1 MARAQVPFFALNA
14 GEVGRTALAR
24 VDLEKM
30 RLAAEEMV
38 NWVPTVLGPIS
49 IRPGLKYLGST
60 VSDAKCRL
68 LPFIFNASTTSLIE
82 VTAGGMRV
90 RNADTLVTYVNHSSV
105 IAGGTFA
112 GVSGTYSRTSPSTTL
127 TITSAAHGLTSGNS
141 IYADFTSGT
150 GLDGFYTITVTGVD
164 TFTITT
170 VASTTTSGNVTFYP
184 GWTNQSTTGAS
195 VSMASG
201 RLVLSSTEYSYARAR
216 QAVTVAG
223 GDQAKLHCVKIVV
236 ARGPVIFRVGTTAG
250 GAELIGN
257 QTLDEGTHH
266 ISFVPGAATVHLEV
280 EAINEGRAQRL
291 VDSIDFFKNAD
302 LLIPVPWAE
311 ADLNNIRYA
320 QSGSVLFLA
329 CDGYPQYK
337 IERRGANSWG
347 LSRYYTTAG
356 PYLGY
361 SPRKEKL
368 KPSAING
375 DVTITA
381 DQPYFTAGMV
391 GSTFEITHP
400 RQQPDIVFT
409 GEDQYSDWIRVTGIN
424 TSDRRFFVNITLG
437 AGASGTITLE
447 RAYGVPEGWTS
458 YKTYTNNQSSTSIDD
473 SQVVTGPPAEAS
485 SNNLIVYYRLAAR
498 PGATIVGTITASLVY
513 QGGNRTGI
521 FRLTGYTSPTSASA
535 EVIRQLGDTNYTDDW
550 REGAW
555 SDTASWP
562 SSVAFHDGRI
572 WWAGLDKLYGSVSDD
587 FYNYDPATEGDAGPI
602 VRSVATGPVE
612 GIGWMLPLQRL
623 VVGTASAEV
632 SIRSSSFDEPLTP
645 TAFTARNASTVGSS
659 PVQAIAVDS
668 TGIFVQRNKSKIFE
682 LVYDVEIN
690 DYASREVTRL
700 NQDICKPGV
709 TQLAVQRQPDTRV
722 FFIKEDGTLA
732 MLVYDRA
739 DAVSGLCRMETDGE
753 FESIAILPT
762 GEEDDVYFVVKR
774 TINSVTKRYIEKFAS
789 TSELQGGEESYLM
802 DSSVKFVSGGGTTA
816 TITGLTHLIG
826 KEVVVYYPRFGGY
839 QSDAFQ
845 DDAFQVTDDEAS
857 EPRTTYT
864 VNGSGEI
871 TLDFAVDEIIVGL
884 PYQARFKSVK
894 LAYGSTAGTA
904 LTQKKRVDHLALLG
918 VNTAPDGL
926 RIGRDFTNMT
936 KLSSVFRGK
945 ILEPYYIVE
954 DWDYDATSFGG
965 KFDTDSRV
973 CIEANSPYPATI
985 SGMVIHMQTHDRG

>member
-14 GEVGRTALAR
+14 GEVSKTALAR

-60 VSDAKCRL
+60 VSDGVCRL

-82 VTAGGMRV
+82 VTAGGMRI
-90 RNADTLVTYVNHSSV
+90 RNADTLVTYVDHSSV
-105 IAGGTFA
+105 ISGGDFT
-112 GVSGTYSRTSPSTTL
+112 GTAATYTRSTT
-127 TITSAAHGLTSGNS
+127 TVTMTSAAHGLTTGNV
-141 IYADFTSGT
+141 IYVDFTSG
-150 GLDGFYTITVTGVD
+150 GALDGFYTITVTDPD
-164 TFTITT
+164 TFTFST
-170 VASTTTSGNVTFYP
+170 VASGTITTSNATFYR
-184 GWTNQSTTGAS
+184 GWANQSTTGAS
-195 VSMASG
+195 ITFGSG
-201 RLVLSSTEYSYARAR
+201 QLILSSTEYSYARAR
-216 QAVTVAG
+216 QTVTIAG

-236 ARGPVIFRVGTTAG
+236 ARGPVIFRIGTTAG

-257 QTLDEGTHH
+257 QTLDEGTHF
-266 ISFVPGAATVHLEV
+266 ISFVPATGTIYVEV
-280 EAINEGRAQRL
+280 EAINEGRANRL
-291 VDSIDFFKNAD
+291 VDSIEFFKNAD

-311 ADLNNIRYA
+311 ADLNKIRYA

-329 CDGYPQYK
+329 CGGYPQYK

-361 SPRKEKL
+361 SSRKEKL

-381 DQPYFTAGMV
+381 DQPYFSSGMV
-391 GSTFEITHP
+391 GSIFEMTHP
-400 RQQPDIVFT
+400 RQQPNIIFT

-424 TSDRRFFVNITLG
+424 QSDRRFFVNITYG
-437 AGASGTITLE
+437 AGASGTVTLE

-458 YKTYTNNQSSTSIDD
+458 YATYTSNQSNTSIDD
-473 SQVVTGPPAEAS
+473 SISSASVAS

-513 QGGNRTGI
+513 QGGSRTGI

-555 SDTASWP
+555 SDAASWP

-572 WWAGLDKLYGSVSDD
+572 WWAGLDKVYGSVSDD
-587 FYNYDPATEGDAGPI
+587 FYNYDPATEDIAGPI

-659 PVQAIAVDS
+659 PVQAIAIDS

-682 LVYDVEIN
+682 IVYDVEIN

-700 NQDICKPGV
+700 NQDVCKPGV

-774 TINSVTKRYIEKFAS
+774 TIDGDTKRYIEKFAS
-789 TSELQGGEESYLM
+789 TAELQGGEESYLM
-802 DSSVKFVSGGGTTA
+802 DSSVKFVSGIGSTSTV
-816 TITGLTHLIG
+816 TGLTHLIG
-826 KEVVVYYPRFGGY
+826 KDVVVYYPRFGGFDN
-839 QSDAFQ
+839 DAFQ
-845 DDAFQVTDDEAS
+845 DDAFQVTDEDAA
-857 EPRTTYT
+857 EPRTSYT

-871 TLDFAVDEIIVGL
+871 ELDFAVEELIVGL

-894 LAYGSTAGTA
+894 LAYGSQAGTA
-904 LTQKKRVDHLALLG
+904 LTQKKRVDHLALMG

-936 KLSSVFRGK
+936 KMSSVYKGK
-945 ILEPYYIVE
+945 VLEPFYILE
-954 DWDYDATSFGG
+954 DWDYDATAFGG

-985 SGMVIHMQTHDRG
+985 SGLVIHMQTNDRG

>member
-14 GEVGRTALAR
+14 GEVGKTALAR

-38 NWVPTVLGPIS
+38 NFVPTVLGPITV
-49 IRPGLKYLGST
+49 RPGLKYLGST
-60 VSDAKCRL
+60 VSDSVCRL

-82 VTAGGMRV
+82 ITSGGLRV
-90 RNADTLVTYVNHSSV
+90 RNADTLVSYVNHSSA
-105 IAGGTFA
+105 ILGGTFN
-112 GVSGTYSRTSPSTTL
+112 GVDATYTRSGTLVTV
-127 TITSAAHGLTSGNS
+127 TSASHGIASSTVV
-141 IYADFTSGT
+141 YFDFTSG
-150 GLDGFYTITVTGVD
+150 GALDGFYTITSTGTN
-164 TFTITT
+164 TFTFNTVASGTITT
-170 VASTTTSGNVTFYP
+170 SNVTWYR

-195 VSMASG
+195 ITFG
-201 RLVLSSTEYSYARAR
+201 GGNLILSSTEYSYARAR
-216 QAVTVAG
+216 QTVTVAG

-236 ARGPVIFRVGTTAG
+236 ARGPVIFRVGSTAG
-250 GAELIGN
+250 GGEIIGN
-257 QTLDEGTHH
+257 QTLDEGTHF
-266 ISFVPGAATVHLEV
+266 ISFVPSTGTIYLEV
-280 EAINEGRAQRL
+280 EAINEGRANRL

-311 ADLNNIRYA
+311 GDLNNIRYA

-361 SPRKEKL
+361 SPRREKL
-368 KPSAING
+368 KPSALNG

-381 DQPYFTAGMV
+381 DQPYFSSGMV

-400 RQQPDIVFT
+400 RQQPNLVIT

-424 TSDRRFFVNITLG
+424 EQDRKFFVNITYG
-437 AGASGTITLE
+437 AGASGTVTLE

-458 YKTYTNNQSSTSIDD
+458 YATYTTNQTNTAIDDYTSSST
-473 SQVVTGPPAEAS
+473 VAS

-498 PGATIVGTITASLVY
+498 PGATIVGSITASLNY

-521 FRLTGYTSPTSASA
+521 FRVTGYTSPTSASA
-535 EVIRQLGDTNYTDDW
+535 EVIRQLGDTNFTDDW

-555 SDTASWP
+555 SDAASWP
-562 SSVAFHDGRI
+562 SSVAFHDGRL
-572 WWAGLDKLYGSVSDD
+572 WWAGLDKVYGSVSDD
-587 FYNYDPATEGDAGPI
+587 YYNYDPATEGDSGPI

-668 TGIFVQRNKSKIFE
+668 TGIFVQRNKTKIFE
-682 LVYDVEIN
+682 IIYDVEIN
-690 DYASREVTRL
+690 DYSSREVTRL
-700 NQDICKPGV
+700 NQDVCKPGV
-709 TQLAVQRQPDTRV
+709 VQVAVQRQPDTRV
-722 FFIKEDGTLA
+722 FFVKEDGTLA

-739 DAVSGLCRMETDGE
+739 DAVSGLCRLDTDGE

-762 GEEDDVYFVVKR
+762 GEDDDVYFVVKR
-774 TINSVTKRYIEKFAS
+774 TINGATKRYIEKFAS
-789 TSELQGGEESYLM
+789 TAELEGGYESYLV
-802 DSSVKFVSGGGTTA
+802 DSAVLWEDTNGSSTV
-816 TITGLTHLIG
+816 TGLSHLIG
-826 KEVVVYYPRFGGY
+826 EDVVVYYPRFEGA
-839 QSDAFQ
+839 QVDAF
-845 DDAFQVTDDEAS
+845 DDTGFQLRDEDTVDPRAS
-857 EPRTTYT
+857 YT
-864 VNGSGEI
+864 VNSSGEI
-871 TLDFAVDEIIVGL
+871 TLDFSATRLVVGL
-884 PYQARFKSVK
+884 PYRARFRSVK
-894 LAYGSTAGTA
+894 LAYGSQAGTA
-904 LTQKKRVDHLALLG
+904 LTQKKRVDHLALIG

-926 RIGRDFTNMT
+926 RIGRDFDNMT
-936 KLSSVFRGK
+936 KLSSVFKGK
-945 ILEPYYIVE
+945 VLEPFAIVE
-954 DWDYDATSFGG
+954 EWDYDATAFGG

-973 CIEANSPYPATI
+973 CIEVNSPYPATI
-985 SGMVIHMQTHDRG
+985 SGMVIHMQNNDRG

>member
-14 GEVGRTALAR
+14 GEVGKTALAR

-49 IRPGLKYLGST
+49 IRPGLKYLGGT

-82 VTAGGMRV
+82 ITAGGMRV
-90 RNADTLVTYVNHSSV
+90 RNNDALVAYVNHASDVVNPSFD
-105 IAGGTFA
+105 GTNGTYNRPA
-112 GVSGTYSRTSPSTTL
+112 ASGTV
-127 TITSAAHGLTSGNS
+127 TITSAGHGLTTGNVV
-141 IYADFTSGT
+141 YCDFTTGT
-150 GLDGFYTITVTGVD
+150 ALDGFYSVTVTTAD
-164 TFTITT
+164 AFTVTT
-170 VASTTTSGNVTFYP
+170 AATTATSGNVTFHRA
-184 GWTNQSTTGAS
+184 WTNQSTTGAS
-195 VSMASG
+195 IAFSG
-201 RLVLSSTEYSYARAR
+201 GQLILSSTEYSYARAR
-216 QAVTVAG
+216 QAISIAG
-223 GDQAKLHCVKIVV
+223 GDQSKLHCLRIDV
-236 ARGPVIFRVGTTAG
+236 ARGPVIFRVGTTGG

-257 QTLDEGTHH
+257 QTLDEGVHF
-266 ISFVPGAATVHLEV
+266 ISFVPGVATVHVEV
-280 EAINEGRAQRL
+280 EAINEGRASRL
-291 VDSIDFFKNAD
+291 VNSIDFFKNAD

-311 ADLNNIRYA
+311 ADLNDIRYA

-361 SPRKEKL
+361 SARREKL
-368 KPSAING
+368 RASATTG

-381 DQPYFTAGMV
+381 DQPYFTSGMV
-391 GSTFEITHP
+391 GSVFEMTHP
-400 RQQPDIVFT
+400 RQRPSIIFT
-409 GEDQYSDWIRVTGIN
+409 GEDQYSDWIRVTGVN
-424 TSDRRFFVNITLG
+424 ASDRAFTLTITYNG
-437 AGASGTITLE
+437 TASGTITLE

-458 YKTYTNNQSSTSIDD
+458 YTTYTANQAGITIDD
-473 SQVVTGPPAEAS
+473 SVSSASVAS
-485 SNNLIVYYRLAAR
+485 SNNLIVYYRLASR
-498 PGATIVGTITASLVY
+498 PGSGVGSVTVTASLNY
-513 QGGNRTGI
+513 QGGNKTGI
-521 FRLTGYTSPTSASA
+521 FRLTGFTSPTSASA
-535 EVIRQLGDTNYTDDW
+535 EVIKQLGDTTFTEDW

-555 SDTASWP
+555 SNAASWP
-562 SSVAFHDGRI
+562 SSVAFHDGRL

-587 FYNYDPATEGDAGPI
+587 FYNFDPSTEGDAGPI

-623 VVGTASAEV
+623 IVGTASSEV

-645 TAFTARNASTVGSS
+645 TAFTARNASTVGSA
-659 PVQAIAVDS
+659 PIQAIAVDS
-668 TGIFVQRNKSKIFE
+668 SGIFVQRNRSKIFE

-690 DYASREVTRL
+690 DYASREITRL
-700 NQDICKPGV
+700 NQEIGKPGIL
-709 TQLAVQRQPDTRV
+709 QIAVQRQPDTRV
-722 FFIKEDGTLA
+722 FFLKQDGKLA

-739 DAVSGLCRMETDGE
+739 DAVSGLCRIETDGE

-762 GEEDDVYFVVKR
+762 GEDDDVYFVVKR
-774 TINSVTKRYIEKFAS
+774 TINGITRRYIEKFAS
-789 TSELQGGEESYLM
+789 TAELQGGETSYLM
-802 DSSVKFVSGGGTTA
+802 DSSVRFTSGSPTS

-826 KEVVVYYPRFGGY
+826 KQVVVYYPRFGGY
-839 QSDAFQ
+839 QDDAFQ
-845 DDAFQVTDDEAS
+845 DDAFQVTDDQAE

-871 TLDFAVDEIIVGL
+871 TIDFAATDIVVGL
-884 PYQARFKSVK
+884 PYRARFKSVK
-894 LAYGSTAGTA
+894 LAYGSQAGTA
-904 LTQKKRVDHLALLG
+904 LTQKKRVDHLALMG

-936 KLSSVFRGK
+936 KLSSVFKGK
-945 ILEPYYIVE
+945 VLEPFIIVE
-954 DWDYDATSFGG
+954 DWDYEATAFGG

-973 CIEANSPYPATI
+973 CIEASSPYPATI
-985 SGMVIHMQTHDRG
+985 SGMVINMQNNDRG

>member
-14 GEVGRTALAR
+14 GEVGKTALAR

-90 RNADTLVTYVNHSSV
+90 RNADTLVTYVNHSSA
-105 IAGGTFA
+105 ILGGAFT
-112 GVSGTYSRTSPSTTL
+112 GVNATYTRTTT
-127 TITSAAHGLTSGNS
+127 TVTVTSVAHGMSTGNV
-141 IYADFTSGT
+141 IYLDFTSG
-150 GLDGFYTITVTGVD
+150 GALDGFYTITVTGVD
-164 TFTITT
+164 AFTVTT
-170 VASTTTSGNVTFYP
+170 VASGTITTSNVTYYR
-184 GWTNQSTTGAS
+184 GWSNQSTTGAS
-195 VSMASG
+195 ISFG
-201 RLVLSSTEYSYARAR
+201 GGNLILSSTEYSYARAR
-216 QAVTVAG
+216 QAVTVGA

-236 ARGPVIFRVGTTAG
+236 ARGPVIFRIGSTAG

-257 QTLDEGTHH
+257 QTLDEGTHF
-266 ISFVPGAATVHLEV
+266 IAFTPGTGTIYLEV
-280 EAINEGRAQRL
+280 EAINEGRANRL
-291 VDSIDFFKNAD
+291 VDSIDFFKNDA

-347 LSRYYTTAG
+347 LSRYYTSAG

-368 KPSAING
+368 KPSALTG
-375 DVTITA
+375 DVTVTA
-381 DQPYFTAGMV
+381 DQPYFSSGMV

-400 RQQPDIVFT
+400 KQQPGIIFT

-424 TSDRRFFVNITLG
+424 TQDRRFFVNITYG
-437 AGASGTITLE
+437 SGASGTVTLE

-458 YKTYTNNQSSTSIDD
+458 YATYTANQTNTSIDD
-473 SQVVTGPPAEAS
+473 STSSASVAS

-498 PGATIVGTITASLVY
+498 PGATIVGTITASLTY
-513 QGGNRTGI
+513 QGGSKTGI
-521 FRLTGYTSPTSASA
+521 FRLTAVASSTSASA

-555 SDTASWP
+555 SDAASWP

-572 WWAGLDKLYGSVSDD
+572 WWAGLDKVYGSVSDD
-587 FYNYDPATEGDAGPI
+587 FYNYDPATEGDSGPI

-659 PVQAIAVDS
+659 SVQAIAVDS

-709 TQLAVQRQPDTRV
+709 TQLALQRQPDTRV
-722 FFIKEDGTLA
+722 FFVKEDGTLA

-774 TINSVTKRYIEKFAS
+774 TIDGNTKRYIEKFAS
-789 TSELQGGEESYLM
+789 TAELQGGKESYLM
-802 DSSVKFVSGGGTTA
+802 DSSVKFVSGGGPTT
-816 TITGLTHLIG
+816 TVTGLTHLIG
-826 KEVVVYYPRFGGY
+826 KDVVVYYPRFGGFDNN
-839 QSDAFQ
+839 SFQ
-845 DDAFQVTDDEAS
+845 DNGFQVTDEDAA
-857 EPRTTYT
+857 EPRTSYT
-864 VNGSGEI
+864 VNASGEI
-871 TLDFAVDEIIVGL
+871 EIDFAVEELVIGMA
-884 PYQARFKSVK
+884 YQARFKSVK
-894 LAYGSTAGTA
+894 LAYGSQAGTA
-904 LTQKKRVDHLALLG
+904 LTQKKRVDHLALMG

-926 RIGRDFTNMT
+926 RIGRDFDNMT
-936 KLSSVFRGK
+936 KMSSVYKGK
-945 ILEPYYIVE
+945 ILEPFFIVE
-954 DWDYDATSFGG
+954 DWDYDATTFGG

-973 CIEANSPYPATI
+973 CIEANSPYPATV
-985 SGMVIHMQTHDRG
+985 SGMVIHMQNNDRG